1 MLEGKKIILGI
12 SGSIAAYKAVHLLRL
27 LTKAGAEVQVLMTE
41 AATHFI
47 SPLTLATLSN
57 KPVFTSVI
65 SEEAWNNHVELGLW
79 ADAFVIAPAT
89 ANTLGKLA
97 NGICDNILS
106 AVYLSARCPVF
117 FAPAMDLDMWA
128 HPSTRK
134 NVGQLISYGNQLI
147 DVEEGA
153 LASGLSGKGRMA
165 EPENIVQQ
173 LSSYFS
179 HSSYQFNHRFLVTA
193 GPTQEA
199 LDPVRFLSN
208 HSTGAMGIAIAKAAA
223 ERGAQVSLVLG
234 PSQIKVEH
242 PNIQVLRIKSAQ
254 EMYEA
259 CLSAWP
265 TSDVAIMAA
274 AVADYRPAQLATEKI
289 KKSGDTLQLA
299 LVKNPDIAKSL
310 GEQKKAAQIL
320 IGFAMETQNGLE
332 NAQAK
337 LASKNMDFIVL
348 NSLRDEGAGFGEGTN
363 KVSIL
368 EKDGALTHFPT
379 KPKKEVAEDILN
391 HLAKL
396 FPNKHTVG

>member
-27 LTKAGAEVQVLMTE
+27 LTKAGAAVQVLMTE

-47 SPLTLATLSN
+47 SPLTLSTLSN

-79 ADAFVIAPAT
+79 ADALVIAPAT

-117 FAPAMDLDMWA
+117 FAPAMDVDMWA
-128 HPSTRK
+128 HASTRT
-134 NVGQLISYGNQLI
+134 NVSRLISYGNHLI

-153 LASGLSGKGRMA
+153 LASGLQGKGRMA
-165 EPENIVQQ
+165 EPEHIFQQ
-173 LSSYFS
+173 LSTYFGHQASES
-179 HSSYQFNHRFLVTA
+179 HSRFLVTA

-208 HSTGAMGIAIAKAAA
+208 HSTGAMGIALAKAAA
-223 ERGAQVSLVLG
+223 ERGAQVTLVLG
-234 PSQIKVEH
+234 PSQIEVKH
-242 PNIQVLRIKSAQ
+242 PRILVMRVTSAQ

-259 CLSAWP
+259 CLQAWP
-265 TSDVAIMAA
+265 SSDVAIMAA
-274 AVADYRPAQLATEKI
+274 AVADYRPAQVATEKI
-289 KKSGDTLQLA
+289 KKSDDTLQLS

-310 GEQKKAAQIL
+310 GAQKKASQIL
-320 IGFAMETQNGLE
+320 VGFAMETQNGLN

-337 LASKNMDFIVL
+337 LQSKNMDFIVL

-363 KVSIL
+363 KISIL
-368 EKDGALTHFPT
+368 DKDGATIHYAA

-391 HLAKL
+391 HLAQLKARL
-396 FPNKHTVG
+396 K